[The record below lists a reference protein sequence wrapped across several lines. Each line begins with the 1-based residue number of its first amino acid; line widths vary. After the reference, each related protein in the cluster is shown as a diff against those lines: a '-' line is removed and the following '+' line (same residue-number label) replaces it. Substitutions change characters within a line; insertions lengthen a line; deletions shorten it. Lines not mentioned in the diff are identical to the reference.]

1 MIADTGGH
9 SVTEQYIM
17 AERDSLPAFF
27 IPNRSLGLI
36 VFWFFRRVDFVW
48 LLMSNGELLQFKN
61 KQKMP
66 YKEQKTASCSKI
78 SHSTT

>member
-17 AERDSLPAFF
+17 AERDSLFLPFLSQ
-27 IPNRSLGLI
+27 NRSLGLI

-48 LLMSNGELLQFKN
+48 LLMSNSELLQFK
-61 KQKMP
+61 QKMP
-66 YKEQKTASCSKI
+66 DKEQKTASCSKI

>member
-27 IPNRSLGLI
+27 IPNRCDDMLPTLFSAQRYPRI
-36 VFWFFRRVDFVW
+36 
-48 LLMSNGELLQFKN
+48 NHQ
-61 KQKMP
+61 
-66 YKEQKTASCSKI
+66 I
-78 SHSTT
+78 SVYNRDLSSG